1 MSEDDSRVHRIAW
14 SHLVAIGVPI
24 GGLRFGRVR
33 ESGGKLKWRPC
44 VVDYGG
50 GWAWSSGGGQSGTK
64 GVDVWKACE
73 SVSGVRSRYDAYI
86 VHTA

>member
-50 GWAWSSGGGQSGTK
+50 AGPGLVGVVRVGQK
-64 GVDVWKACE
+64 VWMCGKLA
-73 SVSGVRSRYDAYI
+73 SL
-86 VHTA
+86 

>member
-1 MSEDDSRVHRIAW
+1 
-14 SHLVAIGVPI
+14 VAPMRR
-24 GGLRFGRVR
+24 GL
-33 ESGGKLKWRPC
+33 W
-44 VVDYGG
+44 G